1 MGPRYLPRRGP
12 AVAFGLTILAASGA
26 IAYSHV
32 SQTEERKIMRA
43 GVERDKARLR
53 QKRLERRLR
62 EEQTQQ

>member
-1 MGPRYLPRRGP
+1 
-12 AVAFGLTILAASGA
+12 VAFGLTIIAASGA